1 VANAENINF
10 EWHTPKAQSNLRRHG
25 VSFDEARTVFGDPLS
40 ITILDVEHSA
50 NEERQFIVGMSDVNR
65 LLMVVHS
72 ERDEDEV
79 VRIISARLAT
89 RCERMKYAEE
99 RT

>member
-1 VANAENINF
+1 MANAENLNF

-40 ITILDVEHSA
+40 ITILDIQHSTD
-50 NEERQFIVGMSDVNR
+50 EERQFIVGMSDANR

-72 ERDEDEV
+72 ERDEAEV

-89 RCERMKYAEE
+89 RRERMQYEEE
-99 RT
+99 RI